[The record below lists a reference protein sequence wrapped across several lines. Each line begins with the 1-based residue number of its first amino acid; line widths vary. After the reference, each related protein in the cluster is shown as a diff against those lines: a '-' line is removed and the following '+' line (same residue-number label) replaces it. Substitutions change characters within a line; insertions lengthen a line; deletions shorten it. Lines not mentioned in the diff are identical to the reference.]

1 MVGRSYRGAQTRI
14 GRIACKLEAKMM
26 GKDEVEEIMIL
37 IGKRARLSWKKKKKK
52 YIKKVTKIC

>member
-1 MVGRSYRGAQTRI
+1 MDGRSYRGAQTGI

-37 IGKRARLSWKKKKKK
+37 TGERARLSWKKKN
-52 YIKKVTKIC
+52 T

>member
-1 MVGRSYRGAQTRI
+1 MVGRSYRGAQTGI

-37 IGKRARLSWKKKKKK
+37 TGKRARLSWEKKKKNI
-52 YIKKVTKIC
+52 YIYIYT

>member
-1 MVGRSYRGAQTRI
+1 MDGRSYRGAL

-37 IGKRARLSWKKKKKK
+37 TGERARLS
-52 YIKKVTKIC
+52 